1 MPLPP
6 AAAAA
11 EPPSWRLYAWLGYAL
26 IGLTFGGLGGIACF
40 ARIDSA
46 VVAPAVVT
54 VESLRKTV
62 QHLEG
67 GIIAEVLV
75 HEGEAVRQGQ
85 NLFRL
90 SDVQP
95 HASVELLRAQLIA
108 DLALQ
113 ERLQAERALVETVP
127 WPGVLAPFLPGEPA
141 SQAIADQSAQ
151 FQERR
156 RSLRGQ
162 EDILEA
168 RIAQLQTEIEGI
180 RIEHTATETQLGY
193 IRTELAGVLELYAQ
207 KLVQLPRVMALQ
219 RERARLEG
227 TIGRLIA
234 DAAKAGRNI
243 AEIRLDIDQLR
254 EKFREEDAR
263 ALTEVR
269 QRIGETREKLTVA
282 DDVLRRSYIAAPIA
296 GSVQGLRVGGSGQ
309 VIRQG
314 EPLLDIVPTDY
325 RLQISARFD
334 PNDIADLRPG
344 QQVEIRFPAFY
355 ARTTP
360 LLLGRL
366 ESVSRDRL
374 VEEGTG
380 QPYFLGLITTEQ
392 LDIPPDL
399 RGRIRAGMPAEV
411 VVPLGERTI
420 ISYLVSPLS
429 QSLRRTFIEK

>member
-1 MPLPP
+1 MKATRCGRARTCSASATCSRMPRSSCC
-6 AAAAA
+6 A
-11 EPPSWRLYAWLGYAL
+11 PS
-26 IGLTFGGLGGIACF
+26 
-40 ARIDSA
+40 S
-46 VVAPAVVT
+46 
-54 VESLRKTV
+54 
-62 QHLEG
+62 
-67 GIIAEVLV
+67 
-75 HEGEAVRQGQ
+75 
-85 NLFRL
+85 
-90 SDVQP
+90 
-95 HASVELLRAQLIA
+95 IA

-325 RLQISARFD
+325 RLQISAQFD

>member
-1 MPLPP
+1 
-6 AAAAA
+6 
-11 EPPSWRLYAWLGYAL
+11 
-26 IGLTFGGLGGIACF
+26 
-40 ARIDSA
+40 
-46 VVAPAVVT
+46 
-54 VESLRKTV
+54 
-62 QHLEG
+62 
-67 GIIAEVLV
+67 
-75 HEGEAVRQGQ
+75 
-85 NLFRL
+85 
-90 SDVQP
+90 
-95 HASVELLRAQLIA
+95 
-108 DLALQ
+108 
-113 ERLQAERALVETVP
+113 
-127 WPGVLAPFLPGEPA
+127 
-141 SQAIADQSAQ
+141 
-151 FQERR
+151 
-156 RSLRGQ
+156 
-162 EDILEA
+162 
-168 RIAQLQTEIEGI
+168 
-180 RIEHTATETQLGY
+180 
-193 IRTELAGVLELYAQ
+193 
-207 KLVQLPRVMALQ
+207 MALQ

-325 RLQISARFD
+325 RLQISAQFD

-392 LDIPPDL
+392 DSTSRPTC
-399 RGRIRAGMPAEV
+399 AGASAPAC
-411 VVPLGERTI
+411 
-420 ISYLVSPLS
+420 
-429 QSLRRTFIEK
+429 RRRW